1 MDWARLMMRIHVVP
15 APAIRQPAVP
25 DPVVEWAAFAKPNN
39 SFNAMDPMDL
49 LAHTA
54 HALSEGAHGPTEPEG
69 QSRTQLMSSELAG
82 SSDAKFKVPPAT
94 RSSESGLGPNKI
106 SKHRQA
112 EQRRRERIND
122 R

>member
-1 MDWARLMMRIHVVP
+1 MRIQIVP
-15 APAIRQPAVP
+15 APIREPAVP
-25 DPVVEWAAFAKPNN
+25 DPCVEWAAFAKPNS

-54 HALSEGAHGPTEPEG
+54 HALSEGAHGPTEPER
-69 QSRTQLMSSELAG
+69 QSRTRPISSELAA
-82 SSDAKFKVPPAT
+82 SSDAQFRVLSAT